1 VTRSGSVRA
10 VRRAL
15 AALVCMGVLA
25 ACSGGNGADSSSAAP
40 PSGSVVVP
48 ATTTAPTTPITPATA
63 PPTTVALIPQETPD
77 LAATALLTAWNAGDR
92 HAALVV
98 AIPSAVDALFA
109 VPPAAFSDRGCQTPI
124 SAIASCAFGIGD
136 EAAIAQIHTV
146 SLDGGWVVQ
155 SVSVIQNN

>member
-1 VTRSGSVRA
+1 MA
-10 VRRAL
+10 
-15 AALVCMGVLA
+15 VLA
-25 ACSGGNGADSSSAAP
+25 ACSGASGGTDSRSTAP
-40 PSGSVVVP
+40 PSTSVTVP
-48 ATTTAPTTPITPATA
+48 ATTTTPATLVTPA
-63 PPTTVALIPQETPD
+63 TGPPTTVALIPQETPD
-77 LAATALLTAWNAGDR
+77 LAATALFTAWNAGDR

-124 SAIASCAFGIGD
+124 SAIASCAFGIGN